1 MSKKKKNGKLSSEA
15 VTCFRFAVGFAVV
28 GVLLI
33 IFGKTLYH
41 SDNMVNENEIITGQT
56 ATIISVDKVNRNLS
70 PSDKKLEE
78 DKGYSGDELLYEY
91 SVTYQVTDNG
101 TDYTYDDTVRYHNN
115 GSHTPRVGDTEVI
128 SYAIKNGELIVHP
141 ETTDVNQ
148 FVVSGWFL
156 IILGILA
163 TAVGFFIR
171 K

>member
-1 MSKKKKNGKLSSEA
+1 MSKKKKKCNLSSEA

-28 GVLLI
+28 GIILV
-33 IFGKTLYH
+33 IFGKTFYH
-41 SDNMVNENEIITGQT
+41 SDKMVDEDEIVSGQT

-91 SVTYQVTDNG
+91 SVTYQITDNG

-115 GSHTPRVGDTEVI
+115 GSHTPAVGDTEVV

-141 ETTDVNQ
+141 ETADVNQ
-148 FVVSGWFL
+148 FVVCGWGL